1 MASVGATSVAPPSAH
16 RPDPGEMG
24 DRRMGLRARAFL
36 LFLASLSL
44 SAGLAVTSGC
54 IPGRFGEGAV
64 IVVDDARDTVR
75 LARPAT
81 RVVSLI
87 PASTELL
94 FALGAGPQVVGRT
107 RWCDYPAA
115 AMAVTDVGDGIN
127 PNLEAVA
134 ALRPDLVVLYLGGS
148 NAEAATRL
156 RSMGIAVV
164 QLRTDLLES
173 VARHAILLGELTG
186 RRIAGDSLAQ
196 AFEGAL
202 TAATV
207 SIHPEARTPRRQT
220 IFVPAWDQPLITIGS
235 GSFLDELITRAG
247 GVNVFHDL
255 PQASA
260 PVSLEAVVARDPDL
274 ILTTAAEAP
283 TLAQRPEW
291 RVLRAVRE
299 RRFVRVHGSEFDRPG
314 PRSPQAI
321 SALTAALFE
330 AQR

>member
-16 RPDPGEMG
+16 RPEPRGDGRKVVMG
-24 DRRMGLRARAFL
+24 FRIRLV
-36 LFLASLSL
+36 LSL
-44 SAGLAVTSGC
+44 LLAATMGC
-54 IPGRFGEGAV
+54 VPGRFGEGSIIV
-64 IVVDDARDTVR
+64 IDDARDTVR
-75 LARPAT
+75 LDHPAK

-115 AMAVTDVGDGIN
+115 AEAVTSVGDGIQ

-134 ALRPDLVVLYLGGS
+134 ALRPDLVVLYLAGS

-156 RSMGIAVV
+156 RGMGIPVV

-173 VARHAILLGELTG
+173 VSHHAILLGELTG
-186 RRIAGDSLAQ
+186 RRDAGDSLAQ
-196 AFEGAL
+196 AFEAAL
-202 TAATV
+202 SAATV
-207 SIHPEARTPRRQT
+207 SMHPAAHTPRRQT
-220 IFVPAWDQPLITIGS
+220 VFVPTWDQPLITIGA

-260 PVSLEAVVARDPDL
+260 PVSLEAVAARDPDL
-274 ILTTAAEAP
+274 ILTTAADTP
-283 TLAQRPEW
+283 KFQDRPEW
-291 RVLRAVRE
+291 QVLRAVRE

-314 PRSPQAI
+314 PRSPAAI
-321 SALTAALFE
+321 SALTAALFAAE
-330 AQR
+330 R

>member
-1 MASVGATSVAPPSAH
+1 
-16 RPDPGEMG
+16 
-24 DRRMGLRARAFL
+24 MGLRARIL
-36 LFLASLSL
+36 LSL
-44 SAGLAVTSGC
+44 LLAAANAGCV
-54 IPGRFGEGAV
+54 PGRFGAGSIIV
-64 IVVDDARDTVR
+64 IDDARDTVR
-75 LARPAT
+75 LDRPAQ

-115 AMAVTDVGDGIN
+115 ARELTDVGDGIQ

-134 ALRPDLVVLYLGGS
+134 AQRPDLVVLYLAGS

-156 RSMGIAVV
+156 RAMGIPVV

-173 VARHAILLGELTG
+173 VSRHAILLGELTG
-186 RRIAGDSLAQ
+186 RREAGDSLAQ
-196 AFEGAL
+196 SYDAAL
-202 TAATV
+202 AAATV
-207 SIHPEARTPRRQT
+207 SLHPSARTPRRRT
-220 IFVPAWDQPLITIGS
+220 VFVPTWDQPLITIGA

-260 PVSLEAVVARDPDL
+260 PVSLEAVAARDPDL
-274 ILTTAAEAP
+274 ILTTAAAAP
-283 TLAQRPEW
+283 SFQDRPEW
-291 RVLRAVRE
+291 QVLRAVRE

-314 PRSPQAI
+314 PRSPAAI
-321 SALTAALFE
+321 TALTAALFAAE
-330 AQR
+330 R